1 MAKQVLSGSQ
11 RWLCDLN
18 FFVSDVR
25 DGLGP
30 FLGVFLMAHGW
41 QADGIGYVMSAAGVA
56 GMLATMPLGAWV
68 DGSRYKRAQL
78 AGATVLL
85 MVSTLALWA
94 FPSPIVTT
102 ATQVLAAVVGA
113 LFGPAIMGLSLGLVG
128 PQGLARQLGRNEAWN
143 HAGNLTAAA
152 LAGAAG
158 YRWGL
163 PAVFVLMML
172 MGVGALFCVWRIR
185 DQDIDHDMA
194 RGMGSAE
201 GTGQTDEPAQ
211 PRSIWRVLTG
221 SRDLRMLAITMMLFH
236 LGNAA
241 MLPLLGQAV
250 VARGQAD
257 PSAFTAA
264 TIVVAQLVMIPV
276 ALLAGRYAERHG

>member
-1 MAKQVLSGSQ
+1 
-11 RWLCDLN
+11 
-18 FFVSDVR
+18 
-25 DGLGP
+25 
-30 FLGVFLMAHGW
+30 
-41 QADGIGYVMSAAGVA
+41 
-56 GMLATMPLGAWV
+56 
-68 DGSRYKRAQL
+68 
-78 AGATVLL
+78 

-194 RGMGSAE
+194 RGMGPTEA
-201 GTGQTDEPAQ
+201 TDQTDEPAQ
-211 PRSIWRVLTG
+211 PR
-221 SRDLRMLAITMMLFH
+221 
-236 LGNAA
+236 
-241 MLPLLGQAV
+241 
-250 VARGQAD
+250 
-257 PSAFTAA
+257 
-264 TIVVAQLVMIPV
+264 
-276 ALLAGRYAERHG
+276 